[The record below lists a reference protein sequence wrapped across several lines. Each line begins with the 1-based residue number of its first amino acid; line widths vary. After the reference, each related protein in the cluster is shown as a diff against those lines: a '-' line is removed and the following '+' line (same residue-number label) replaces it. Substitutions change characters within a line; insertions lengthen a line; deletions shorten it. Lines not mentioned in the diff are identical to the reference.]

1 MRLLALALMLWGMA
15 TAGCTPNSV
24 SALESG
30 AVDAVTARAVRGLR
44 QEKRLIYEKHEQEL
58 RNAESIYASANGS
71 PPPLP
76 VLRTNVVLT
85 VC

>member
-1 MRLLALALMLWGMA
+1 MRLLALAIMLWGMA
-15 TAGCTPNSV
+15 TAGCAPNSV

-71 PPPLP
+71 PPPQP
-76 VLRTNVVLT
+76 ALRTNVLLT